1 MVARGRLGQALGV
14 AAKPSQPSATATIS
28 HSSIRIGGFPTS
40 FDPGASAAVSAKPAW
55 NSARA
60 SSVAKT

>member
-1 MVARGRLGQALGV
+1 M
-14 AAKPSQPSATATIS
+14 S
-28 HSSIRIGGFPTS
+28 HASIRIGALPIIFE
-40 FDPGASAAVSAKPAW
+40 PGASAAVSVKVSW